1 MKKVLLLF
9 VLGTMLSGCFVA
21 PIAMLGPVISVGTS
35 GSLTQAAIQTG
46 LNYGI
51 KKATGKSMTEHA
63 LDVIISQRNTKSA
76 YFPKNKRV
84 NKILSKSIHSR

>member
-1 MKKVLLLF
+1 
-9 VLGTMLSGCFVA
+9 MLSGCFMA

-51 KKATGKSMTEHA
+51 KKATGKSMAEHA
-63 LDVIISQRNTKSA
+63 LDAIISERNTKNA
-76 YFPKNKRV
+76 YLPRNKRV
-84 NKILSKSIHSR
+84 NKILSKSTHSR